1 VVAALVGEAF
11 SRLDPLAQQV
21 MQALAVYPVP
31 VPPVAVDYLLQ
42 PYQPAIDAAPVLGR
56 LVNMQFVRREA
67 GRYYLHQVD
76 RDYALSRLPD
86 GEPADRDADPAP
98 FTRQALWHRGAGY
111 FEQTRSPREDWKSLD
126 DLGPQLAEFE
136 LRYQSG
142 DYDTAAAVLADIDFD
157 HLRAW
162 GHYRM
167 LVGMHG
173 RIHGRITDPILNAGH
188 LSNLGATHVHLGEFR
203 QAIGVYA
210 QALDV
215 ARSTGERQFE
225 GSALV
230 NLGNCHA
237 CLGEYLQ
244 AIGLHTQALAV
255 ARRTGDRQGEGSAL
269 VGLGN
274 CHACLGGYQQAI
286 DLHNQALDVARSI
299 GDRQGEGTVLVNL
312 GNCYYRLGEYRRA
325 IDLDTQALAIAR
337 EIGDRSEEAVAVE
350 YLGRAWLASG
360 DALRAVTLLEQAVSL
375 ADTTGDIEPAVEA
388 RSWLARAHLQLGDPA
403 AALAATTARRELPYP
418 TEEPMLRLLEGL
430 ALLDLHRLEAS
441 VPAFS
446 AAVTAANALLALADS
461 NVAALQARAL
471 ALSGLAAATGSPAQA
486 VDAEEAFARAR
497 AVTSAPGVLAGT
509 HRLFEQIA
517 CHDRSGVLA
526 RVRAAQDP

>member
-1 VVAALVGEAF
+1 
-11 SRLDPLAQQV
+11 
-21 MQALAVYPVP
+21 
-31 VPPVAVDYLLQ
+31 
-42 PYQPAIDAAPVLGR
+42 
-56 LVNMQFVRREA
+56 
-67 GRYYLHQVD
+67 
-76 RDYALSRLPD
+76 
-86 GEPADRDADPAP
+86 
-98 FTRQALWHRGAGY
+98 
-111 FEQTRSPREDWKSLD
+111 
-126 DLGPQLAEFE
+126 
-136 LRYQSG
+136 
-142 DYDTAAAVLADIDFD
+142 
-157 HLRAW
+157 
-162 GHYRM
+162 M

-210 QALDV
+210 
-215 ARSTGERQFE
+215 
-225 GSALV
+225 
-230 NLGNCHA
+230 
-237 CLGEYLQ
+237 
-244 AIGLHTQALAV
+244 
-255 ARRTGDRQGEGSAL
+255 
-269 VGLGN
+269 
-274 CHACLGGYQQAI
+274 
-286 DLHNQALDVARSI
+286 QALDVARSI

-360 DALRAVTLLEQAVSL
+360 EARRAVTLLEQAVSL